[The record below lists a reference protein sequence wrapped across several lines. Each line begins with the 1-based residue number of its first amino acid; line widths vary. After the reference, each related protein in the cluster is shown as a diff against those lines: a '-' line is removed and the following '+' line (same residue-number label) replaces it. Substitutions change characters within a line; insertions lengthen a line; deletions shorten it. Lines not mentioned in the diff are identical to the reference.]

1 MDDNLRQ
8 IGRLENMTEKNG
20 LLSVTGD
27 YKVQENYKWGG
38 RNMLPYSSIASSTIY
53 LYSCWKITK
62 SLHDTNN
69 IVYKDQM

>member
-1 MDDNLRQ
+1 
-8 IGRLENMTEKNG
+8 MTEKNG

-27 YKVQENYKWGG
+27 YKVQDNYKWGG
-38 RNMLPYSSIASSTIY
+38 WNMLPYSSIASSTIY